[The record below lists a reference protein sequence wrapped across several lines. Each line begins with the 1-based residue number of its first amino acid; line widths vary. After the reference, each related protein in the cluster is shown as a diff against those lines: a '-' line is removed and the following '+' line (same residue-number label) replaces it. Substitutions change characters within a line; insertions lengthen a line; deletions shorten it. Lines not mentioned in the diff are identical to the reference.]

1 MDSQEQPKEFVQIR
15 NVRGYAEDLAVI
27 AAHLNLGVSEAARQ
41 IARKEANR
49 IRALQMTRKQLQTA

>member
-1 MDSQEQPKEFVQIR
+1 MEQEQPKEFVQIR

-49 IRALQMTRKQLQTA
+49 IRSLNMPRKQLQSD